1 MPLYNSNTVSG
12 LARRI
17 KAFLGAR
24 VGAPR
29 SEVVEAETL
38 RKKLHEQAGRLDR
51 LRDREQ
57 KRRRQVESLREK
69 LANKNRKIKRL
80 ERSAETM
87 AEQLAKKEE
96 QLWQAP
102 IQPRAK
108 ARRIARLENRLSR
121 ESPATWNE
129 TNSRNRGHS
138 TLLVSFCNVRDENKP
153 VLAAV
158 DLRADEPP
166 PRVRWIGLKA
176 DTYLRGATG
185 MCFWNDLLCV
195 AHQGNPD
202 IPQGF
207 VLLDPSSDF
216 ELVHEGF
223 LPPATGVHSVCS
235 RDGALYFVADRKDS
249 VYQATL
255 DERTGEWICSSYWTF
270 PGSSGQQDENHLNA
284 IERVE
289 GDLHVSGFG
298 KKKSGAQPGWR
309 STTEGFVY
317 NIDREE
323 YAMEG
328 IYHPHSLLEDSG
340 LLWSCESSNKKVL
353 SSAGY
358 ERTFSSGYIRGLA
371 ISEDQFYV
379 GSSKRRKVSES
390 TGAKNPWV
398 LGELEGS
405 CCIYTFSRETSDSPE
420 MLVDFSGVRNE
431 IYEMV
436 LI

>member
-12 LARRI
+12 LVRRI

-24 VGAPR
+24 VGVARGEAPD
-29 SEVVEAETL
+29 AETL
-38 RKKLHEQAGRLDR
+38 RKKLREQAGRLDR
-51 LRDREQ
+51 IRDREQ
-57 KRRRQVESLREK
+57 KRSRQIESLRAK

-87 AEQLAKKEE
+87 AKQLAAKEE
-96 QLWQAP
+96 QVGQALE
-102 IQPRAK
+102 QPRAK
-108 ARRIARLENRLSR
+108 VRRIARLENRLAK

-158 DLRADEPP
+158 DLCADE
-166 PRVRWIGLKA
+166 PRVRWIELKA

-195 AHQGNPD
+195 AHQAGPD
-202 IPQGF
+202 VPQGF

-223 LPPATGVHSVCS
+223 LPPSAGVHSVCS
-235 RDGALYFVADRKDS
+235 RGGALYFVADRKDS

-255 DERTGEWICSSYWTF
+255 DERTGEWVCSLYWTF

-284 IERVE
+284 IERVGE
-289 GDLHVSGFG
+289 DLHVSGFG

-309 STTEGFVY
+309 STTKGFVY
-317 NIDREE
+317 NIDRGE
-323 YAMEG
+323 YAMES
-328 IYHPHSLLEDSG
+328 IYHPHSLLKDSG
-340 LLWSCESSNKKVL
+340 VLWTCESSNKKVL

-358 ERTFSSGYIRGLA
+358 EKTFSSGYIRGLA

-390 TGAKNPWV
+390 TGAENPRV
-398 LGELEGS
+398 LGELEGN
-405 CCIYTFSRETSDSPE
+405 CCVYRFSKDTSDPPE
-420 MLVDFSGVRNE
+420 MLVDFSNARNE
-431 IYEMV
+431 VYEIV